1 MDNQNQCMGIKQA
14 KLIVNAHKH
23 NLLNSLC
30 NNGYVYF
37 KQQENN
43 NNKKSVKNQG
53 VGGGGVGGQT
63 RQTDRQTNRE
73 REMTLHA
80 TLLFHEHSMR

>member
-1 MDNQNQCMGIKQA
+1 MTIKQA

-23 NLLNSLC
+23 TLLNSFY

-43 NNKKSVKNQG
+43 NNKNQSKIK
-53 VGGGGVGGQT
+53 
-63 RQTDRQTNRE
+63 RQRDRETDRQRHTERQRE
-73 REMTLHA
+73 ITLHA